1 MLTIR
6 EVDTED
12 VLLLTVPECARML
25 RMSARE
31 VNRAI
36 RRGGAGLDQDWAIA
50 SGEPRAT
57 GRVRGGAG
65 TRRDGVTGRA
75 RPARAIIPARAA

>member
-6 EVDTED
+6 EVDAGEA
-12 VLLLTVPECARML
+12 LLLTVPECARML

-36 RRGGAGLDQDWAIA
+36 KQGTLASVKIGRLRRVSRRQLAAFVAALERQGAA
-50 SGEPRAT
+50 
-57 GRVRGGAG
+57 
-65 TRRDGVTGRA
+65 
-75 RPARAIIPARAA
+75 

>member
-6 EVDTED
+6 DLEAGEA
-12 VLLLTVPECARML
+12 LLLTVPECARML

-36 RRGGAGLDQDWAIA
+36 RAGALASVKIGRLRRVSRGQLAAFVA
-50 SGEPRAT
+50 SLERQ
-57 GRVRGGAG
+57 
-65 TRRDGVTGRA
+65 GVA
-75 RPARAIIPARAA
+75 

>member
-6 EVDTED
+6 ELESGE

-36 RRGGAGLDQDWAIA
+36 R
-50 SGEPRAT
+50 
-57 GRVRGGAG
+57 AG
-65 TRRDGVTGRA
+65 TLASVKIGRLRRVSRGQL
-75 RPARAIIPARAA
+75 AAFVAALERQGAA

>member
-36 RRGGAGLDQDWAIA
+36 RRGTLA
-50 SGEPRAT
+50 SIKIGRLRRVSRGQLAEFVAALERAET
-57 GRVRGGAG
+57 A
-65 TRRDGVTGRA
+65 
-75 RPARAIIPARAA
+75 